1 MNVRADVETFRSIPI
16 FSECDPVH
24 LQLLAFSA
32 VRQSFGPGETVIRQG
47 NRGQAA
53 YLLLSGEVR
62 LWATDEGPLGVAGP
76 GALLGEVAMI
86 GDRPYSVTATAID
99 EVQTVR
105 IDRELF
111 MRVAREF
118 PEFGTAVF
126 GILARRLEN
135 TMDELEVT
143 REYFERARSFGSF

>member
-1 MNVRADVETFRSIPI
+1 MSVRADVETFRSIPI

-24 LQLLAFSA
+24 LQLLAFSS
-32 VRQSFGPGETVIRQG
+32 VRQGFGPGETVIRQG

-53 YLLLSGEVR
+53 FLLLSGEVR
-62 LWATDEGPLGVAGP
+62 LSAADEGPLGVAGP

-99 EVQTVR
+99 EVQTAR

-126 GILARRLEN
+126 GVLARRLEN
-135 TMDELEVT
+135 AMDELETT
-143 REYFERARSFGSF
+143 REFFERARSFGSF